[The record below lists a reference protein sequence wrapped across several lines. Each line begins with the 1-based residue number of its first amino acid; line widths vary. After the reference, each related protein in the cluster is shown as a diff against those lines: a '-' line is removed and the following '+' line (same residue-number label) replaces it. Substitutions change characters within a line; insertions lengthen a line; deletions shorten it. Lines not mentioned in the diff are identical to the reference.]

1 MDEDRVEELI
11 GKIYLLNDENR
22 ELLFKI
28 ARIMQ
33 EKSRLYVE
41 NKIMQKILKENGLW
55 ETLLN
60 DDEFIKYL
68 REEEGR

>member
-1 MDEDRVEELI
+1 MDEDRIEELI

-68 REEEGR
+68 REE